1 MLKNIKAEEEIS
13 EVLMWILK
21 AVVFAI
27 LIVGVYFIAK
37 RIGVI

>member
-1 MLKNIKAEEEIS
+1 MKNKKAEEEMG

-21 AVVFAI
+21 AVGFAI

-37 RIGVI
+37 RVGASG